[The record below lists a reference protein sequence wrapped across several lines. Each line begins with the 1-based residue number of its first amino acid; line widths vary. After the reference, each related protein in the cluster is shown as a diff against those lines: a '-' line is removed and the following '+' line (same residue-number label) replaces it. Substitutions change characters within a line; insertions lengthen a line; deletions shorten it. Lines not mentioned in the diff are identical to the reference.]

1 MHQADSLLNRLE
13 TEDDWIDRPL
23 GPQRVVDRHCPR
35 DRRRPDFGEVER
47 IKVNVKPRHPAGAL
61 TRSAAL
67 RLFRTGVAGFVA
79 TL

>member
-23 GPQRVVDRHCPR
+23 GPQRVVDRRCPR
-35 DRRRPDFGEVER
+35 DRRRPDFGEVKADKSYR
-47 IKVNVKPRHPAGAL
+47 QPCYPAGAL
-61 TRSAAL
+61 ARSAAQ
-67 RLFRTGVAGFVA
+67 RLFRTGVARFAA